1 MRRPGTSACVNS
13 DSGLAALRLQIPAI
27 LHPQPPG
34 GRCAER
40 KEAVHSGGVRLTSRP
55 RLCAQAHVHSARAVR
70 RPSAGLARSRRTRR
84 RVFATSTTSPHTAW
98 RRRMRRLTGRCRG
111 PSSGELSCPH
121 LRAIDEPSAPC
132 RHWYDAGIGP
142 GQYGV
147 HTTDTTWPIITQHVG
162 VMEALFASAPAI
174 CPA

>member
-1 MRRPGTSACVNS
+1 MRRLGTPACVHLTPCRRRS
-13 DSGLAALRLQIPAI
+13 AYRFQRSYIRSHLADVAQNVKKPFI
-27 LHPQPPG
+27 L
-34 GRCAER
+34 E
-40 KEAVHSGGVRLTSRP
+40 EYVLTAARDF
-55 RLCAQAHVHSARAVR
+55 LQAHPTRCVR

-84 RVFATSTTSPHTAW
+84 RVFATSTTSQHTAW
-98 RRRMRRLTGRCRG
+98 RRRMRRLTGRCRA
-111 PSSGELSCPH
+111 PSSGELSNSLIH
-121 LRAIDEPSAPC
+121 AIDEPSTPC

-147 HTTDTTWPIITQHVG
+147 HTTDTTWPIITKHVG